1 MSKLGEGHKGLQY
14 EALRQFIKTAGL
26 KYIEFADLAGIN
38 RSSFQT
44 MLSKQ
49 SSIKSDTFMKII
61 NAMNH
66 IISNTKEGSDMSQK
80 LSILSLIFMIPDE
93 DLPEVI
99 KKSGQARD
107 IDTMLLEDI
116 EIIQLLTGATLVD
129 GNLIYPDGTRVFSLP
144 KIKGAS
150 RGLKLKNKIAPI
162 QSDKA
167 VRVVCNMDTWIYNQV
182 AKSAEEN
189 NRTFEDELEDI
200 LYWTFENE
208 ENQTG
213 DGYTGL

>member
-1 MSKLGEGHKGLQY
+1 
-14 EALRQFIKTAGL
+14 
-26 KYIEFADLAGIN
+26 
-38 RSSFQT
+38 
-44 MLSKQ
+44 
-49 SSIKSDTFMKII
+49 
-61 NAMNH
+61 
-66 IISNTKEGSDMSQK
+66 MSQK

-99 KKSGQARD
+99 KKAGQARD

>member
-1 MSKLGEGHKGLQY
+1 MEQRMVVKNEQQCIYYMKESNLEFYLLIPNCQQVKIVLG
-14 EALRQFIKTAGL
+14 I
-26 KYIEFADLAGIN
+26 FANVTDELV
-38 RSSFQT
+38 
-44 MLSKQ
+44 K
-49 SSIKSDTFMKII
+49 SI
-61 NAMNH
+61 
-66 IISNTKEGSDMSQK
+66 
-80 LSILSLIFMIPDE
+80 
-93 DLPEVI
+93 
-99 KKSGQARD
+99 
-107 IDTMLLEDI
+107 
-116 EIIQLLTGATLVD
+116 
-129 GNLIYPDGTRVFSLP
+129 
-144 KIKGAS
+144 
-150 RGLKLKNKIAPI
+150 PI